1 MRHDGLDEA
10 DLERLLGVDD
20 VGGEREPARPV
31 AADHLGAA
39 HEPVAGLQ
47 ADHRLAEPE
56 RGAVGRDHDVAG
68 KDDLGAA
75 AIRDAVDRGDHGQ
88 LGALDRV
95 EGVEHEPEVAPGGRD
110 GAQRLERRDVA
121 AGRERIS
128 GAGEDDGA
136 HAVLAAEA
144 VEHLRE
150 LAEERRIHRVL
161 LLGPVDPD
169 DGDRVSALDA
179 ENLELAHVP
188 PSVADA
194 GKLV

>member
-1 MRHDGLDEA
+1 MSQ
-10 DLERLLGVDD
+10 
-20 VGGEREPARPV
+20 ARMISVPPPI
-31 AADHLGAA
+31 G
-39 HEPVAGLQ
+39 
-47 ADHRLAEPE
+47 
-56 RGAVGRDHDVAG
+56 
-68 KDDLGAA
+68 
-75 AIRDAVDRGDHGQ
+75 DAVDRRDHGQ
-88 LGALDRV
+88 LGPLDRV
-95 EGVEHEPEVAPGGRD
+95 EGVEHEPEVAPRGRA

-121 AGRERIS
+121 AGRERVA
-128 GAGEDDGA
+128 GAGEDDRA

-144 VEHLRE
+144 VEHVRQ